1 MKEHTQ
7 GVQNILYLKSQIK
20 VIYFDAIKLGSIHSL
35 RLQLKKVIVSQS
47 NVNQIA
53 YISTLQFGEIVES
66 AV

>member
-1 MKEHTQ
+1 M
-7 GVQNILYLKSQIK
+7 GVRASLKKAILQ
-20 VIYFDAIKLGSIHSL
+20 
-35 RLQLKKVIVSQS
+35 RLTEEMRPTSPHFLKKVIVSQS